1 MTVPK
6 GAFAGLAFSSGR
18 IAPTTSSQMRRFIWR
33 KASVDSS
40 GRYADLKP
48 AAQANR
54 RTGLRSLFA
63 ALTLAVTPTVSA
75 EDENIDVLIDFNIPQ
90 QRADVALTKFAEQ
103 ADLTLVFPFDELQ
116 NKTANSLI
124 GEYTVRR
131 GAEILLEGTGY
142 EPRFGK
148 RLVLSIAAVDPEDSG
163 RNDMGSKT
171 KGLFA
176 GVVAGVLS
184 ILGSPAAAGQET
196 AAHRR
201 VALEEIIVTAQKREE
216 SSQDIPIAITVLQS
230 DKLIETNVNNIQDI
244 QYLAP
249 SLQVGE
255 SFGFAQLMI
264 RGIGTD
270 NPFAGGD
277 PSVAMHIDGVVT
289 GQSSAQFGSLFDVG
303 RIEVLRGP
311 QGTLY
316 GRNTTGGSINVIT
329 EKPTAEAT
337 GYARLTV
344 GDYELV
350 QFDGAF
356 GGPLSERLQ
365 GRIAVRSVE
374 RDGYGENI
382 ATGRDIDD
390 ASQLSARGQLLWL
403 ITDSMD
409 LRLAVEHHEEDDTN
423 YIPKFRSA
431 SYDPAPLP
439 ALQPQPV
446 TGVRASDPR
455 DINSNVNLQNERD
468 QNSYTAEYRWNISDT
483 LSLTSLTNQ
492 QDFEKTPQADF
503 DMTAVDFYIW
513 SESFDV
519 EQFSQELRLNF
530 DREKLR
536 GLVGLYYYTEEIAS
550 DNRLDI
556 PLVPQIVA
564 DTVPGLR
571 GCGFDDNVSDQII
584 GAAVEDLCFLF
595 HGTAETEAYALYAN
609 VAFDLADSLTLN
621 LGARYSDETRKGDTD
636 YWTAPGAP
644 VLTFA
649 DERSFERVTPSVR
662 LEWRTAQ
669 DVMFYGSFSQGFK
682 SGIFLSGQTSPVLEP
697 ELVDAWE
704 LGMKGIFLD
713 RQLQFNTAAFYYDYT
728 DLQQGRSVP
737 AGTSGFTLVYENA
750 AAAEIKGIEAEF
762 SWLTTDNLR
771 LDGSVTYLDAVFDDY
786 VTTDPFDTVYQQ
798 LGIIPPDVDLSQQ
811 LAGNRMV
818 QSPEWSW
825 TLAATLDFMLTD
837 GGWSA
842 STTVSASYKD
852 KIYFS
857 QFNHDALSQ
866 DDVTVL
872 NANMMFTSPGATW
885 TINAWGKNLTD
896 ETIYAGTFILNS
908 SRTNA
913 GFLAPPRTWG
923 VTFGYNF

>member
-1 MTVPK
+1 MRLVP
-6 GAFAGLAFSSGR
+6 
-18 IAPTTSSQMRRFIWR
+18 WR
-33 KASVDSS
+33 KPSADSS
-40 GRYADLKP
+40 EGQAELKL
-48 AAQANR
+48 AAQAI
-54 RTGLRSLFA
+54 GRSRVRYFLA
-63 ALTLAVTPTVSA
+63 AIMLTTMPIISA
-75 EDENIDVLIDFNIPQ
+75 EERNIEALVHFDIPR
-90 QRADVALTKFAEQ
+90 QRADVALTRFAEQ
-103 ADLTLVFPFDELQ
+103 ADLTLVFPYDEIRD
-116 NKTANSLI
+116 KTANPLI

-142 EPRFGK
+142 EPRFSR
-148 RLVLSIAAVDPEDSG
+148 RLVLSIAAVDRQDSG
-163 RNDMGSKT
+163 GDHVESKS
-171 KGLFA
+171 KGFLA
-176 GVVAGVLS
+176 GMAAGMLS
-184 ILGSPAAAGQET
+184 IFGSPDAAGQET
-196 AAHRR
+196 AAPRR
-201 VALEEIIVTAQKREE
+201 TVLEEVIVTAQKREE
-216 SSQDIPIAITVLQS
+216 SSQDIGIAMSVLDSARLTSS
-230 DKLIETNVNNIQDI
+230 DVKSIVDVQF
-244 QYLAP
+244 LAP
-249 SLQVGE
+249 SMQVGE
-255 SFGFAQLMI
+255 SFGFAQIMI
-264 RGIGTD
+264 RGVGTD

-289 GQSSAQFGSLFDVG
+289 GQSSAQFGSLFDID

-316 GRNTTGGSINVIT
+316 GRNTTGGSVNVIT
-329 EKPTAEAT
+329 KKPTAET
-337 GYARLTV
+337 EGYARLTL
-344 GDYELV
+344 GDYDLV
-350 QFDGAF
+350 QFDGAV
-356 GGPLSERLQ
+356 GGPFSERFQ
-365 GRIAVRSVE
+365 GRVAVRSIE

-382 ATGRDIDD
+382 ATGSDIDD
-390 ASQLSARGQLLWL
+390 ASQLSGRGQLLWL

-423 YIPKFRSA
+423 YMPKFRAA

-439 ALQPQPV
+439 ALEPQPT

-455 DINSNVNLQNERD
+455 DLNSNVNLQNDRD
-468 QNSYTAEYRWNISDT
+468 QNSYTLEYNWKISDS

-492 QDFEKTPQADF
+492 QDFEKIPQADF
-503 DMTAVDFYIW
+503 DMTAEDFYIW

-519 EQFSQELRLNF
+519 DQFSQELRLNF
-530 DREKLR
+530 DVERVR
-536 GLVGLYYYTEEIAS
+536 GVVGLYYYTEEMAS

-564 DTVPGLR
+564 DTVPGLS

-584 GAAVEDLCFLF
+584 GAPVEDLCFVF
-595 HGTAETEAYALYAN
+595 RGTAEAEAYALYAN
-609 VAFDLADSLTLN
+609 AAIDLTNSLTLN
-621 LGARYSDETRKGDTD
+621 LGARYSDETREGDTD

-649 DERSFERVTPSVR
+649 DERSFDDVSPSVR
-662 LEWRTAQ
+662 LEYRTSE
-669 DVMFYGSFSQGFK
+669 DVLLYGSFAQGFK
-682 SGIFLSGQTSPVLEP
+682 SGIFLSGQMSPVLEP
-697 ELVDAWE
+697 ENVDAWE
-704 LGMKGIFLD
+704 LGMKGLFLD
-713 RQLQFNTAAFYYDYT
+713 RRLQFNTAAFYYDYT

-762 SWLTTDNLR
+762 AWLATESFR

-818 QSPEWSW
+818 QSPEWSG
-825 TLAATLDFMLTD
+825 TLGATLNFALTD

-852 KIYFS
+852 KVYFS

-866 DDVTVL
+866 DSVTIL
-872 NANMMFTSPGATW
+872 NANMLFTSPNENW
-885 TINAWGKNLTD
+885 TVNAWGKNLTD
-896 ETIYAGTFILNS
+896 ETVYVGTFILNS

-923 VTFGYNF
+923 VTFGYRF